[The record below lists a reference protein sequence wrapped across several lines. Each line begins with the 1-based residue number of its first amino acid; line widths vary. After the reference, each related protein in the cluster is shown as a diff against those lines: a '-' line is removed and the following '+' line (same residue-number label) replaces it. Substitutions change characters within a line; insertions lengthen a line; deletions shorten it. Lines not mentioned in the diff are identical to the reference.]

1 MSNKI
6 ILFFVGHLLG
16 CDISLSVFCPKG
28 RSVRLNLAT
37 KCYNAL
43 SAFKPLAFGSIQS
56 FSFLAFYA
64 IWCPRLVSQ
73 SLGLWFFLFC
83 FLRVAIVVL
92 NAQLQYK
99 MWNQSSVCS
108 DVSGCLKVMLSNLW
122 VLSQSHLFF

>member
-6 ILFFVGHLLG
+6 ILFFVGRLLG

-56 FSFLAFYA
+56 FSFLVYYA
-64 IWCPRLVSQ
+64 I
-73 SLGLWFFLFC
+73 
-83 FLRVAIVVL
+83 
-92 NAQLQYK
+92 
-99 MWNQSSVCS
+99 
-108 DVSGCLKVMLSNLW
+108 
-122 VLSQSHLFF
+122 